1 VPNCLVV
8 RDLVNAMTQSGDG
21 KAMRSA
27 SGFVIATA
35 SLAAGVMFDA
45 PPGHASGDASWWA
58 AVSLGR
64 GDALKLPE
72 SHARGVRGRT

>member
-1 VPNCLVV
+1 LLCLVV

-27 SGFVIATA
+27 SGFAIATA
-35 SLAAGVMFDA
+35 SLAAGLMFDA

-58 AVSLGR
+58 AVVLAG
-64 GDALKLPE
+64 AT
-72 SHARGVRGRT
+72 H